1 MNRVIVMLKLLY
13 KYCFSLIVFLSSS
26 LWAVEMQLVSTES
39 DLVSKHL
46 ISVKLVRNDTE
57 KAVYKKSLQF
67 SLDDADIVVMQ
78 WKSLSEPVTEYIHHL
93 KRTELVF
100 KETTY
105 FELGISEQSKV
116 QKMVEEHSRPLNL
129 FVSCIVLSQHE
140 QAVARTIKV
149 PLISNNTYD
158 AMPLRNYSTSLII
171 NNEASDVL
179 VPYEAV
185 AYAEVSLLSCI
196 ESIVGLLEQLK
207 KWLHKNIQFFLYG
220 MVAAFIGAGIIFCC
234 MRRRLFVRRLTGEF
248 LLWLGMLGCNGLLF
262 TVSSWHSAALFFVIA
277 GLCNV
282 GMGWYCLW
290 RGNRS
295 PRLVHSIYV
304 VIACIVMASVLPLF
318 LHALLLL
325 C

>member
-1 MNRVIVMLKLLY
+1 
-13 KYCFSLIVFLSSS
+13 
-26 LWAVEMQLVSTES
+26 MQLVSTER
-39 DLVSKHL
+39 DMLNKHI
-46 ISVKLVRNDTE
+46 ISVKLVLNDTE

-67 SLDDADIVVMQ
+67 SLDDSDIVVMQ

-105 FELGISEQSKV
+105 FELGISEQSIV

-149 PLISNNTYD
+149 PLITNNTYD
-158 AMPLRNYSTSLII
+158 TMPLRNSSTTSLII
-171 NNEASDVL
+171 NNDVCDVL
-179 VPYEAV
+179 VPHEEAV
-185 AYAEVSLLSCI
+185 CAEVTLLCFI
-196 ESIVGLLEQLK
+196 DPIVKLLEQLK
-207 KWLHKNIQFFLYG
+207 DWLHKNIQLFLYG

-234 MRRRLFVRRLTGEF
+234 MRRRLLVRRVTGEL
-248 LLWLGMLGCNGLLF
+248 LLWLGMLGCNGVLF
-262 TVSSWHSAALFFVIA
+262 AVSSWHRAALFFVIT
-277 GLCNV
+277 GLCNA
-282 GMGWYCLW
+282 GMGGYCLW

-304 VIACIVMASVLPLF
+304 VTACVVMASVLPLF
-318 LHALLLL
+318 LQALLLL
-325 C
+325 W